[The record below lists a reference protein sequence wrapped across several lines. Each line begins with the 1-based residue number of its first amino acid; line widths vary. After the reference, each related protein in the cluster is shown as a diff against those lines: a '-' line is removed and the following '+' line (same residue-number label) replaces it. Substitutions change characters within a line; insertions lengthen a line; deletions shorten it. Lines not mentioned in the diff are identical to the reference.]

1 MRRRYQVRWGSI
13 YVSKPTRGR
22 NRNGINIMVDAN
34 GVTRATFLFNAAHD
48 LDQ

>member
-13 YVSKPTRGR
+13 YVSKPTHGR

-34 GVTRATFLFNAAHD
+34 GVSHEQHFCSMRRMI
-48 LDQ
+48 